1 VKRKSEF
8 PGDPEGGMFGLR
20 PAIEQ
25 GSPPRAPGER
35 NEAHE
40 RLVAALMARLRKR
53 RGRRPANW
61 RSDLRPVVAYVLK
74 YSPKATNAE
83 IAREIHTCLKEADG
97 KKPWPLV
104 SLRTLQN
111 WLTEV
116 RKLVV

>member
-1 VKRKSEF
+1 MKRESEF

-25 GSPPRAPGER
+25 GPPPRAHGER
-35 NEAHE
+35 NEAHK
-40 RLVAALMARLRKR
+40 RLVAALMARKR

-74 YSPKATNAE
+74 YPPKATNGE
-83 IAREIHTCLKEADG
+83 IASEIYTCLEEDG
-97 KKPWPLV
+97 KKRWPVV
-104 SLRTLQN
+104 SLRTIQN

-116 RKLVV
+116 RKLV

>member
-1 VKRKSEF
+1 
-8 PGDPEGGMFGLR
+8 MFGLR

-25 GSPPRAPGER
+25 GPPQRAPGER

-40 RLVAALMARLRKR
+40 VAALMARLKKR

-61 RSDLRPVVAYVLK
+61 RSDFRPVVAYVLK
-74 YSPKATNAE
+74 YHPKVTNAE
-83 IAREIHTCLKEADG
+83 IARELHACLEEEDG
-97 KKPWPLV
+97 KRRWPVV

-116 RKLVV
+116 SKLVV